1 MKPIELSIDL
11 GSTKTSIHK
20 VGSGLI
26 VNDESRVV
34 VMTKN
39 NGMTLIESGKGVE
52 NICKTRSGLSGGK
65 YRSRRSYYQRTR
77 RYLYAK
83 RLSFKMYARQRNFKP
98 AVKAVASVGMGMSYA
113 EKKDVEKALYKAGVR
128 DVTIIE
134 SPLAIAG
141 ALGFGKGHFIVDIG
155 SSKTEIAIVGRDG
168 IVSGCS
174 VDIGGDK
181 ITKAIADFMVTSM
194 SSTIS
199 FSLAERIKR
208 NWEVCM
214 KTTICPCEST
224 SEK

>member
-52 NICKTRSGLSGGK
+52 KYLQKPVQGLSGGK

-83 RLSFKMYARQRNFKP
+83 RLSFKMYARQRNFQAGGK
-98 AVKAVASVGMGMSYA
+98 SRGERGHGHELRR
-113 EKKDVEKALYKAGVR
+113 EKR
-128 DVTIIE
+128 
-134 SPLAIAG
+134 
-141 ALGFGKGHFIVDIG
+141 
-155 SSKTEIAIVGRDG
+155 R
-168 IVSGCS
+168 
-174 VDIGGDK
+174 
-181 ITKAIADFMVTSM
+181 
-194 SSTIS
+194 
-199 FSLAERIKR
+199 
-208 NWEVCM
+208 
-214 KTTICPCEST
+214 
-224 SEK
+224 